1 MRDTQPTKK
10 HISKSFLDMAL
21 KTKSWQPVARN
32 GWIIKFSIYRDN
44 NILLTII
51 SQYTG
56 QVLLRYFVD
65 EEAACTFINFI
76 MELSAEDIHDL

>member
-10 HISKSFLDMAL
+10 QVNKKYLDMAL

-44 NILLTII
+44 YILLTII

-65 EEAACTFINFI
+65 EEAACTFINFVI
-76 MELSAEDIHDL
+76 ELNAEESYDL